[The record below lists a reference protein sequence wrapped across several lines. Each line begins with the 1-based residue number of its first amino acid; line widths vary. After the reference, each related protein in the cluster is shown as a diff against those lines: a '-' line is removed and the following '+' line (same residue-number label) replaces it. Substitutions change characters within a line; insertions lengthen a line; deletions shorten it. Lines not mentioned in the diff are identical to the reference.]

1 MSPSLRIEL
10 LVTDLDNTLY
20 DWISYFAAAFS
31 RMVGA
36 ASVML
41 EVPEER
47 LLDELRAVHQQS
59 GNTEQ
64 PFALA
69 YTPTARER
77 WPGVSLAERAKALAP
92 AFEEFNRSRRDCL
105 VLYPGV
111 RETLREVRRRGVPLV
126 GLTDAM
132 WPNALHR
139 LRLLELE
146 ELFTYLY
153 APDPGNR
160 DWSDPMRRG
169 GYSDSPVQLAKLL
182 PAERKPSPSGLLRI
196 CSDLGI
202 PRDRTLYIGD
212 SLVRDVGMARDIGVH
227 TAWAA
232 FGQVNDPRSWEKVAR
247 VTHWSAEEV
256 ARDRD
261 AEVVPST
268 IVPDAVLEESLAEVL
283 GAFHFEK
290 RGDER

>member
-1 MSPSLRIEL
+1 MSPRPPIQL

-36 ASVML
+36 ASREL
-41 EVPEER
+41 DVPEEQ

-69 YTPTARER
+69 YTPTAEAR
-77 WPGVSLAERAKALAP
+77 WPGSSLAERVETLAGV
-92 AFEEFNRSRRDCL
+92 FEQFNRARRDCL

-111 RETLREVRRRGVPLV
+111 RETLQEVRRRGVPLV

-139 LRLLELE
+139 MRLLELE
-146 ELFTYLY
+146 GLFTHLY
-153 APDPGNR
+153 APDPGNT
-160 DWSDPMRRG
+160 DWSDPLRRG
-169 GYSDSPVQLAKLL
+169 GYPDSPVQLAKLG
-182 PAERKPSPSGLLRI
+182 PSERKPSSSGLRRI
-196 CSDLGI
+196 CADLDV
-202 PRDRTLYIGD
+202 PPDRALYVGD
-212 SLVRDVGMARDIGVH
+212 SLVRDVGMAQEVGVR
-227 TAWAA
+227 TAWAM
-232 FGQVNDPRSWEKVAR
+232 FGQVTDLRRWEKVAR

-261 AEVVPST
+261 APRDTSVVE
-268 IVPDAVLEESLAEVL
+268 PDAVLKESLAEIL
-283 GAFHFEK
+283 EAFELSA
-290 RGDER
+290 GG